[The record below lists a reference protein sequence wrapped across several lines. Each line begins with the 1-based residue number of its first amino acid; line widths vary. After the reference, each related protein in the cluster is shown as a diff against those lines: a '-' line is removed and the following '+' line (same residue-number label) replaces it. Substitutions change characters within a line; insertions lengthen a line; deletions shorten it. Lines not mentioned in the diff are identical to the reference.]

1 MVLDSMLW
9 ELGCV
14 HMKLEV
20 KLFSLKKKKKKKRD
34 NEQEKREIE
43 ECGLTSTSR

>member
-20 KLFSLKKKKKKKRD
+20 KLFSLKKKKKGTMSRKRG
-34 NEQEKREIE
+34 R
-43 ECGLTSTSR
+43 

>member
-1 MVLDSMLW
+1 MLVW

-14 HMKLEV
+14 HSQRYMKPEV
-20 KLFSLKKKKKKKRD
+20 KLFSLKKKKKRD

-43 ECGLTSTSR
+43 CGLISISH

>member
-20 KLFSLKKKKKKKRD
+20 KLFSLKKKKKKGTMSRKRG
-34 NEQEKREIE
+34 R
-43 ECGLTSTSR
+43 

>member
-20 KLFSLKKKKKKKRD
+20 KLFSLKKKKRD

>member
-1 MVLDSMLW
+1 MLVW

-14 HMKLEV
+14 HGQRYMKPEV
-20 KLFSLKKKKKKKRD
+20 KLFSLKIKKKRD

-43 ECGLTSTSR
+43 CGLTSISH